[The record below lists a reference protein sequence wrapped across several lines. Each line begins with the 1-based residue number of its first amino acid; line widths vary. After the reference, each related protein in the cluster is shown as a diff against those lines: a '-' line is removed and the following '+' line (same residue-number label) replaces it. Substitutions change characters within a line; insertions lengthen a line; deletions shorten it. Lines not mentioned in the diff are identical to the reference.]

1 MQLKFRNVFWAV
13 IALGVLVLL
22 VIAFQPRSIA
32 VDMTEVERGRLTVAV
47 RDEARTRIRD
57 VYEINAP
64 VAGHLLRITHRAGD
78 PVSAGDVVARVMPG
92 DPPFLDSRSLAEA
105 QAAVRSAEAAL
116 SAARTE
122 AGRADAELANARVEA
137 DRIATLHERELASR
151 EAYDRS
157 RLALNI
163 AEAAAAA
170 ARENM
175 NMRMASLDAARVRL
189 TQPGAT
195 DDTATAVAVR
205 SPVSGRVLRVTQESE
220 NMVGAGTLLMT
231 VGDPADLEI
240 VAELLSTDAV
250 RIRPGARVD
259 VENWGGRDV
268 APLQGRVRLVEPF
281 GFMKVSAL
289 GVEEQR
295 VNVLIDIVD
304 PPSAWAA
311 LGHGYRVEVAVVT
324 SELDDVVLAPVAAL
338 FRDAGRWA
346 VFRVEDEQALVTPVE
361 VGSDNGRH
369 AEITSGL
376 EPGQTIVMYPGEQV
390 SDGTRVRARD

>member
-13 IALGVLVLL
+13 IAVGVVVLL
-22 VIAFQPRSIA
+22 VMAFQPRSIA
-32 VDMTEVERGRLTVAV
+32 VDMAEVERGRLTVAV

-64 VAGHLLRITHRAGD
+64 VGGHLLRITHKAGD
-78 PVSAGDVVARVMPG
+78 RVEAGDVVARVMPG

-105 QAAVRSAEAAL
+105 QAAVRSAEAAVA
-116 SAARTE
+116 AARTE
-122 AGRADAELANARVEA
+122 AARADAELANTRVEA
-137 DRIATLHERELASR
+137 DRIATLHGRELASR

-157 RLALNI
+157 RLALNV
-163 AEAAAAA
+163 AESAAEA

-189 TQPGAT
+189 TQPGAA
-195 DDTATAVAVR
+195 DDTASPVALR

-220 NMVGAGTLLMT
+220 NMIGSGTLLMT

-250 RIRPGARVD
+250 RIQPGARVD
-259 VENWGGRDV
+259 IENWGGRDV
-268 APLQGRVRLVEPF
+268 APLEGRVRLVEPF

-324 SELDDVVLAPVAAL
+324 SEVDDVVLAPVAAL

-346 VFRVEDEQALVTPVE
+346 VFRVEDERAVVTAVE
-361 VGSDNGRH
+361 VGRDNGRH
-369 AEITSGL
+369 AEITAGL
-376 EPGQTIVMYPGEQV
+376 EPGQTLVMYPGEQV